1 MVGSAHDEFGRKA
14 LAGRRRLLDRGGG
27 LSGRAAGVR
36 RRRQPAAE
44 LVRVAEDGRGN
55 GEGSQGLRAPGHA
68 CSYRSGDLPGLV
80 CGARHHPRPPRT
92 QDVRRRG
99 RTRSLRRPGLIMLGA
114 ALIAL
119 LIAVLFGSWLAVLH
133 FDGRTPER
141 VPWVLAL
148 VHAALALGGF
158 TLLALALKGPP
169 RGADQGTAG
178 FGLAAAVL
186 LALAIA
192 AGLAILLRFR
202 VA

>member
-80 CGARHHPRPPRT
+80 RGARHHPRPPRT
-92 QDVRRRG
+92 EDVRRRG
-99 RTRSLRRPGLIMLGA
+99 RTRSLRRPRLIMLGA
-114 ALIAL
+114 ALITL
-119 LIAVLFGSWLAVLH
+119 LIAVLFGS
-133 FDGRTPER
+133 
-141 VPWVLAL
+141 
-148 VHAALALGGF
+148 
-158 TLLALALKGPP
+158 
-169 RGADQGTAG
+169 
-178 FGLAAAVL
+178 GLAAAVL

-202 VA
+202 VAKKKASALVGLHAMIAVSAIVILA

>member
-1 MVGSAHDEFGRKA
+1 
-14 LAGRRRLLDRGGG
+14 
-27 LSGRAAGVR
+27 
-36 RRRQPAAE
+36 
-44 LVRVAEDGRGN
+44 
-55 GEGSQGLRAPGHA
+55 
-68 CSYRSGDLPGLV
+68 
-80 CGARHHPRPPRT
+80 
-92 QDVRRRG
+92 
-99 RTRSLRRPGLIMLGA
+99 MLGA
-114 ALIAL
+114 ALITL

-158 TLLALALKGPP
+158 ALLALPLKGPP

-202 VA
+202 VAKKKASALVGLHAMIAVSAIVILAAYVLSG